1 VLVVLRRSPLKPSGT
16 LNTPSPSV
24 PVVPP
29 SSAITSAPLGAC
41 HRSLSRVVA
50 RCPPRVAGAE
60 RIITPTEGPED
71 QVAVEAATKQAGR
84 VVRVRLGKETLVAA
98 GLAPQPN
105 QSMVLAEEGR
115 VASAPTALEVS
126 YTVVPEVRMAQTT
139 TPTARP
145 LGSVLVSGQVVAAA
159 GRRSVVRAAVAVLV
173 LADLVLRVTTLL
185 QTRAAV
191 EADRVTTVTV
201 VLAVVVQL

>member
-1 VLVVLRRSPLKPSGT
+1 M
-16 LNTPSPSV
+16 
-24 PVVPP
+24 
-29 SSAITSAPLGAC
+29 
-41 HRSLSRVVA
+41 
-50 RCPPRVAGAE
+50 
-60 RIITPTEGPED
+60 
-71 QVAVEAATKQAGR
+71 AVEAATKQRGR

-98 GLAPQPN
+98 GPAPPPN

-159 GRRSVVRAAVAVLV
+159 GRRSVVPPLTVEALAVLV
-173 LADLVLRVTTLL
+173 PPVPQER
-185 QTRAAV
+185 QTAVVAA
-191 EADRVTTVTV
+191 ADRVRTITV